1 MTKTCIQVYDEA
13 VGFELPMIKPI
24 GGRGKKA
31 PYDTVMVR
39 VPFPIKTE
47 VEDLVAAYRK
57 EILSGDEGRYISESE
72 DKSSEDFLIALK
84 LVDRFIKEIQQ
95 AEHLHDSTRRN
106 NRNLARLRDWLIEHI
121 PKE

>member
-13 VGFELPMIKPI
+13 VGFELSMIKPI
-24 GGRGKKA
+24 GGRGRKA

-47 VEDLVAAYRK
+47 VEDLVAAYRRK
-57 EILSGDEGRYISESE
+57 ILSGDEGRYISESE

-95 AEHLHDSTRRN
+95 TEHLHDSTRRN

-121 PKE
+121 QKE